1 MKAHRPELAD
11 VFRTHEK
18 EFLARWRSVLSG
30 PQLRA
35 LQAIRDCRT
44 AALGG
49 HLQKCDRCGHRVI
62 LYNSCRNRHCPK
74 CQATAR
80 ARWLEQREA
89 ELLPVPYF
97 HVVFTLPK
105 QIGYLALQNAR
116 TIYNLLFRA
125 AAQTLLET
133 AADPRLLGA
142 SIGFLAVLHTW
153 GQNLHLHPHLHCV
166 VPGGGI
172 SPDGSRWIG
181 CRKDSFFLPYLLLSQ
196 RFRQKFLRQLQQA
209 FRQGALRFT
218 GDQESLACPAA
229 FEALCEK
236 AAKIQW
242 VVHIKPPFGGPHR
255 VLKYLARYTHR
266 VAISNHRLRALENHR
281 VSFQWK
287 DYAHHG
293 QRKIMTLDAVEFT
306 RRFLLHVLPSGLV
319 RIRHFGFLANRFR
332 APNLQLCRDLLA
344 VRNTPAPAVSR
355 NPADTKVQDRSSCP
369 ICKIGQLITI
379 EVIHPE
385 RTLVPDTS

>member
-1 MKAHRPELAD
+1 M
-11 VFRTHEK
+11 
-18 EFLARWRSVLSG
+18 
-30 PQLRA
+30 
-35 LQAIRDCRT
+35 
-44 AALGG
+44 
-49 HLQKCDRCGHRVI
+49 
-62 LYNSCRNRHCPK
+62 
-74 CQATAR
+74 
-80 ARWLEQREA
+80 
-89 ELLPVPYF
+89 
-97 HVVFTLPK
+97 FTLPK

-153 GQNLHLHPHLHCV
+153 GQNLHLHPHLHSV

-172 SPDGSRWIG
+172 SPDGSRWIA

-196 RFRQKFLRQLQQA
+196 RFRKKFLQQLQQA
-209 FRQGALRFT
+209 FRHGALRFT

-293 QRKIMTLDAVEFT
+293 QRKIMTLDAVEFI

-332 APNLQLCRDLLA
+332 TPNLQLCRDLLA